1 MQMTYA
7 GQTGTTDDDGMV
19 TFSSGTADVPL
30 VTATL
35 DGYLS
40 WSNENSTW
48 TKSETRYETIVLYPK
63 TLSGYRLKICRYS
76 NASDFSFPTD
86 LLTQT
91 KTLRLKNTGNLVG
104 DLDFGYFYL
113 SCQAV
118 QTDKISS
125 YVLRQGDETIAQ
137 CEDGNFDRLSVTW
150 FRKGGGVT
158 VRVYTTDE
166 QTVDTP
172 INLQFAEN
180 PVNKEWKLSLMDSI
194 TLRVPDGIPFLG
206 GNEFKI
212 GLDALP
218 VDLKASESGF
228 YVGFNVKFDD
238 DEKDP
243 LKEVKKSINTARK
256 YGSMPVDVAT
266 AKKMKRMMKTN
277 KGLALPGADCEVTVI
292 GYAEFDW
299 SGAEG
304 KGELYLLVEAQT
316 KTFGFNTVVVVVPV
330 TVQVKGSIE
339 AQLGGEILYNINTN
353 HLDGGLKFEIEVG
366 LSAFGG
372 VGAGKVL
379 GVGTYGQA
387 AVSTLVRFLNTQ
399 SGVEKVDLTGEL
411 GLKAY
416 CAKFTWERA
425 FAKNTWR
432 LYTANTVQAQSV
444 DTESVLFDLYDAAQY
459 TVESLDDLRDES
471 AWQGDAV
478 SLFAADANTS
488 LTPLLEQTYRNAQ
501 PTLAVAGDTLYAA
514 FLRGDAETN
523 HVAVCVSKFTGSGWT
538 DPVRVDE
545 TAILDD
551 APTLCAADG
560 TLWLAYALTTEAPN
574 GDLLTYAQKQSIV
587 VGKLDPETLS
597 LTDQAVYPGQG
608 FAHLQTMTVVDGQ
621 PVLV

>member
-1 MQMTYA
+1 
-7 GQTGTTDDDGMV
+7 
-19 TFSSGTADVPL
+19 
-30 VTATL
+30 
-35 DGYLS
+35 
-40 WSNENSTW
+40 
-48 TKSETRYETIVLYPK
+48 
-63 TLSGYRLKICRYS
+63 
-76 NASDFSFPTD
+76 
-86 LLTQT
+86 
-91 KTLRLKNTGNLVG
+91 
-104 DLDFGYFYL
+104 
-113 SCQAV
+113 
-118 QTDKISS
+118 
-125 YVLRQGDETIAQ
+125 
-137 CEDGNFDRLSVTW
+137 
-150 FRKGGGVT
+150 
-158 VRVYTTDE
+158 
-166 QTVDTP
+166 
-172 INLQFAEN
+172 
-180 PVNKEWKLSLMDSI
+180 
-194 TLRVPDGIPFLG
+194 
-206 GNEFKI
+206 
-212 GLDALP
+212 
-218 VDLKASESGF
+218 
-228 YVGFNVKFDD
+228 
-238 DEKDP
+238 
-243 LKEVKKSINTARK
+243 
-256 YGSMPVDVAT
+256 
-266 AKKMKRMMKTN
+266 MKRMMKTN

-459 TVESLDDLRDES
+459 TVESLDYLRDES

-523 HVAVCVSKFTGSGWT
+523 PVAVCVSKFTGSGWT

-545 TAILDD
+545 TAILDG

-560 TLWLAYALTTEAPN
+560 TLWLAYARTTEKPN
-574 GDLLTYAQKQSIV
+574 GDLLAYA
-587 VGKLDPETLS
+587 
-597 LTDQAVYPGQG
+597 
-608 FAHLQTMTVVDGQ
+608 
-621 PVLV
+621 